1 MVCWQ
6 RWVRGVN
13 GEAVNGGVGV
23 NGEGANGVNREGRGV
38 KRIEENKGHN

>member
-13 GEAVNGGVGV
+13 GEVVNGGVGV
-23 NGEGANGVNREGRGV
+23 SGEGVNGEVRGV
-38 KRIEENKGHN
+38 KKIEENKDHN